1 MAMALFSSQFVK
13 MHVSSKG
20 KLGCLLGTVLD
31 PLIRPQTWQTN
42 NLVMGKL
49 LNGMEAH
56 THTHISNGFWYQ
68 QISKKSRIYQPT
80 RSARNLIFA

>member
-56 THTHISNGFWYQ
+56 THTHISAMDFG
-68 QISKKSRIYQPT
+68 ISTSP
-80 RSARNLIFA
+80 RSLGYTNLHVVPEI